1 MNDLDL
7 DLVREFRADAPT
19 TTPTGARDLLLQDL
33 EPTRRSPTRWLV
45 SAAVLAIGAG
55 GIIAVQGGPGATPS
69 AAAAVLGRA
78 ANVVAADDAPR
89 PGAHQW
95 FFRSGHGG
103 IGVDLPDPDPSAGGG
118 WYRFDGKKYAEA
130 ASDRPYDGYVGTV
143 SPEVLAGNFTP
154 QEAWDA
160 AAALPAAPADLLSAL
175 RHSELADPEGTSEA
189 ALDYDAV
196 LDVLGHQPLPA
207 QAQANLFR
215 ALATI
220 PGVGVDE
227 DPEPDLLG
235 RPVVSVTFAGETDD
249 WDIRSRWELLL
260 DPDTF
265 AYMGERATALEPGR
279 TPDHAA
285 QDVDVETGDVWY
297 NRAVVGPVAVD
308 RPGQRS

>member
-1 MNDLDL
+1 MNDL

-19 TTPTGARDLLLQDL
+19 ATPTGARDLLLRDL
-33 EPTRRSPTRWLV
+33 QPARRSPARWLV
-45 SAAVLAIGAG
+45 SAAVLAVGAG

-89 PGAHQW
+89 PRAHQW
-95 FFRSGHGG
+95 FYVSGHGG
-103 IGVDLPDPDPSAGGG
+103 IGIDLPAPDPLAGGG
-118 WYRFDGKKYAEA
+118 WYTFDGKKYAEA
-130 ASDRPYDGYVGTV
+130 DFVEGYDGYVGTV
-143 SPEVLAGNFTP
+143 SPEILAENFTP

-196 LDVLGHQPLPA
+196 LDVLAHKPLPA

-235 RPVVSVTFAGETDD
+235 RPVLSVTFAGETDHG
-249 WDIRSRWELLL
+249 DIRSRWELLL
-260 DPDTF
+260 DPGTY
-265 AYMGERATALEPGR
+265 AYMGERATALEPGG
-279 TPDHAA
+279 TTYGAD
-285 QDVDVETGDVWY
+285 QEVDVETGDVWY
-297 NRAVVGPVAVD
+297 NRAVLGPVAVD